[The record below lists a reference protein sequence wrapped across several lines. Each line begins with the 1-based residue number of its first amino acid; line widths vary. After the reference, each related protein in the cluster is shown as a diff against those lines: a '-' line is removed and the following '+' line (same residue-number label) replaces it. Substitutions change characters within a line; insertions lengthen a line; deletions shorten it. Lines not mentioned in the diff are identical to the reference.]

1 MKVLIV
7 EDEPAVAGRLISLL
21 KELAPEMAIAPV
33 VDTVEETVHILSDQ
47 PPPELIFMD
56 IHLADGIS
64 FEIFDLVEVKT
75 PVIFTTAY
83 DNYAIRAFK
92 VNSLD
97 YLLKPINRE
106 ELQKAIKKFKEL
118 SAQNVPS
125 PEPDLKKIA
134 NEILAEKKAGRKR
147 FLIRYGQKLKT
158 VTFNEAA
165 CFYTEDKTVYLHTFS
180 NERYPLDDSLD
191 NLDVMADRS
200 KFFRVN
206 RSAILNIEAIGEM
219 ETYTKGRVHI
229 MLKKPLGL
237 SFVSSTEK
245 SAPFKLWLDGHYD
258 D

>member
-7 EDEPAVAGRLISLL
+7 EDEPAVANRLISLL
-21 KELAPEMAIAPV
+21 KELAPEMDIAPV
-33 VDTVEETVHILSDQ
+33 VDSVEEAVHVLSTQ
-47 PPPELIFMD
+47 PLPALIFMD

-64 FEIFDLVEVKT
+64 FEIFESVEVKT

-106 ELQKAIKKFKEL
+106 ELQMAIKKFKDLNTQNTPL
-118 SAQNVPS
+118 S
-125 PEPDLKKIA
+125 EPDYKKIA
-134 NEILAEKKAGRKR
+134 HEVLAEKKSGRKR

-158 VTFNEAA
+158 VTFDEAA
-165 CFYTEDKTVYLHTFS
+165 CFYTEDKTVFLHNF
-180 NERYPLDDSLD
+180 NNQRYPLDDSLD
-191 NLDVMADRS
+191 QLELMADSNR
-200 KFFRVN
+200 FFRVN
-206 RSAILNIEAIGEM
+206 RSAIINIEAIEEM

-229 MLKKPLGL
+229 MLKKSLDL

-245 SAPFKLWLDGHYD
+245 SAAFKAWLDGGHRG
-258 D
+258 